1 MYKKQNI
8 YAPLKTSVTLPRDPR
23 GLLSASNAGTNLVSS
38 SLRPPLGMTTSNKNW
53 SMDGLIETYAWWILE
68 TYALLNRAFLFQM
81 FYTNM
86 LAKNFFRYNFWFT
99 YVSIIQ
105 LNNAQLCIFFTILR
119 HPVWQTRAAVIF
131 LIFIFYE
138 TPYHLVWAK
147 IGEIWFFY
155 SKSQN
160 FTDFDS
166 YFLWIYST
174 FQWDLFWVDTG
185 YTQNIR
191 NILREPELNRNPVL

>member
-23 GLLSASNAGTNLVSS
+23 ELLSASNAGTNLVSS
-38 SLRPPLGMTTSNKNW
+38 SLRPPLRVTTSNKNW
-53 SMDGLIETYAWWILE
+53 SMDGLIETYACWILE

-166 YFLWIYST
+166 YFV
-174 FQWDLFWVDTG
+174 DLFHISMGFVLSG
-185 YTQNIR
+185 YWLHPKQQKYFEGTWIK
-191 NILREPELNRNPVL
+191 